1 MTIKIDTKF
10 LALTLI
16 ILLTEIAIA
25 YYLKNGF
32 IRFTVGDF
40 LASILVYC
48 GLKSIFKIHCIQ
60 ASIWALAIS
69 FCIEFAQL
77 TNLLDTL
84 HLKHNKIASIVL
96 GSHFSIADLVA
107 YTLGI
112 ITIYFIDT
120 NYITNENN

>member
-48 GLKSIFKIHCIQ
+48 GLKSIF
-60 ASIWALAIS
+60 
-69 FCIEFAQL
+69 
-77 TNLLDTL
+77 
-84 HLKHNKIASIVL
+84 
-96 GSHFSIADLVA
+96 
-107 YTLGI
+107 
-112 ITIYFIDT
+112 
-120 NYITNENN
+120 

>member
-1 MTIKIDTKF
+1 MTVKIDTKF

-69 FCIEFAQL
+69 FCIEFAKP
-77 TNLLDTL
+77 T
-84 HLKHNKIASIVL
+84 
-96 GSHFSIADLVA
+96 
-107 YTLGI
+107 
-112 ITIYFIDT
+112 
-120 NYITNENN
+120 